1 MGSFRNFMNFPKEKF
16 NFNLLKLV
24 PTDLGIALGIQ
35 VRKAIQTNE
44 RAVAKKVKVHDGKDV
59 RYITIVVKPYL
70 SQKEYLQPFLFVIL
84 HEEIKERAVSGNTSV
99 ATNASDAARIQL
111 LEQELGEVRENLQ
124 AVIEEVESANEE
136 LQSSNEEIISSNEE
150 LQSTNE
156 ELQSLNEELH
166 TVNAEHQLKI
176 KELIELND
184 DLNNYFQNS
193 YVGQLMI
200 DDKMRIRKFSPSV
213 TGQINLIENDIGRL
227 VTDISVNF
235 AHINF
240 VNEIKT
246 VMKAGQAIE
255 KEIVL
260 NNGRSF
266 LMRVAPYV
274 RLDGSKEG
282 VVVNFI
288 DVSEVKG
295 LNEIVQGVFNS
306 SPNGIVALKAIKNG
320 DDKIT
325 DFEIIAANNNSMQ
338 VLDGETNIVGKK
350 ILKEQELNIAGYF
363 DAFVTVVDNGVP
375 FHGEY
380 KNVHTGK
387 WYEVDAIRMRNGLVA
402 TFTDTTQKKEA
413 ADTIS
418 GSFLKLK
425 NNAEELK
432 VMNSKLEQT
441 NYDLLQFASV
451 ASHDLKEPLRKIQVY
466 GNFLKDKMVE
476 DPTAHENKYI
486 EKIISASNR
495 MQILIDDVLTLSK
508 LSNSEFAMAPVN
520 LDDIIGQITDDVDI
534 TIKEKRAEVKRGELG
549 EVSGVRGQMR
559 QLFQNLILNSLKF
572 NNKDNPKV
580 FISRKGISKEEA
592 KAYGIDA
599 AKYVCIEV
607 ADNGIGFEDQFS
619 DKIFGLFQ
627 RLNGNIY
634 QGTGIGLSICK
645 KIVDNHKGFIS
656 AKGKPGEGATFRI
669 LLPLA
674 QAN

>member
-1 MGSFRNFMNFPKEKF
+1 
-16 NFNLLKLV
+16 
-24 PTDLGIALGIQ
+24 
-35 VRKAIQTNE
+35 
-44 RAVAKKVKVHDGKDV
+44 
-59 RYITIVVKPYL
+59 
-70 SQKEYLQPFLFVIL
+70 
-84 HEEIKERAVSGNTSV
+84 
-99 ATNASDAARIQL
+99 
-111 LEQELGEVRENLQ
+111 
-124 AVIEEVESANEE
+124 
-136 LQSSNEEIISSNEE
+136 
-150 LQSTNE
+150 
-156 ELQSLNEELH
+156 
-166 TVNAEHQLKI
+166 
-176 KELIELND
+176 
-184 DLNNYFQNS
+184 
-193 YVGQLMI
+193 MI

-213 TGQINLIENDIGRL
+213 TGQINLIENDIGRP

-246 VMKAGQAIE
+246 VMKTGQAIE

-508 LSNSEFAMAPVN
+508 LSNSEFAMTPVN

-674 QAN
+674 QAS

>member
-1 MGSFRNFMNFPKEKF
+1 
-16 NFNLLKLV
+16 
-24 PTDLGIALGIQ
+24 
-35 VRKAIQTNE
+35 
-44 RAVAKKVKVHDGKDV
+44 
-59 RYITIVVKPYL
+59 
-70 SQKEYLQPFLFVIL
+70 
-84 HEEIKERAVSGNTSV
+84 
-99 ATNASDAARIQL
+99 
-111 LEQELGEVRENLQ
+111 
-124 AVIEEVESANEE
+124 VESANEE